1 MVDDLGKV
9 QDNIEKISKK
19 VSDTVKSEVKVITE
33 KFSIQ
38 KFVAGFNL
46 ANPVVLSKWL
56 TSMIRTTIILTIIVG
71 IIFGVGYYKGC
82 HGKPIKIELKDGK
95 EAYIKLDGHWLHI
108 AGTGN
113 VYIEDENG
121 KVIKQITAKDVKGLA
136 EELKPFGFEL
146 RPFAALGVG
155 ASLDNVGAEGGIGVQ
170 WAHFYK
176 LQFDSL
182 ITTGGFYP
190 LGLSYS
196 LRDIKM
202 PNSSI
207 GIAIGEGWSIIEK
220 GQRDDRVL
228 IYGKVK
234 F

>member
-1 MVDDLGKV
+1 MVDDLGKI
-9 QDNIEKISKK
+9 QDNIEKISKE
-19 VSDTVKSEVKVITE
+19 VSDKISSEVKVLTE
-33 KFSIQ
+33 KFSVQ
-38 KFVAGFNL
+38 KFLAGFNL
-46 ANPVVLSKWL
+46 ANPVVLGKWL
-56 TSMIRTTIILTIIVG
+56 TSAIRTTIILTVIVG
-71 IIFGVGYYKGC
+71 IIFGVGYYKGF

-108 AGTGN
+108 AGTGS

-155 ASLDNVGAEGGIGVQ
+155 ASLDNVGAEAGIGVQ

-176 LQFDSL
+176 IQFDSL

-190 LGLSYS
+190 LGFSYS

-202 PNSSI
+202 PNSSV
-207 GIAIGEGWSIIEK
+207 GIAIGQGYSVLR
-220 GQRDDRVL
+220 GQRDDRIF